1 MKEQQ
6 DPEINKL
13 LEAFST
19 SRDELT
25 KYMSE
30 VEQIRAQVIQIFP
43 NNQDYRNKF
52 VLEEKIKAMSSFY
65 TMILNIRQ
73 EYNKIIKEE
82 IEIRRKIA
90 IGSKGDLDEG
100 LDIRQIADMIEQEQ
114 KKRVANELSENIDS
128 GVDEI
133 TQSEKV
139 S

>member
-1 MKEQQ
+1 MKDQQ
-6 DPEINKL
+6 DPKINEL
-13 LEAFST
+13 LEEFST
-19 SRDELT
+19 SRGELT
-25 KYMSE
+25 KYMLE

-73 EYNKIIKEE
+73 EYNKIIKDE

-90 IGSKGDLDEG
+90 IGDKGDLEDG
-100 LDIRQIADMIEQEQ
+100 LDIRQIADMIEQDQ
-114 KKRVANELSENIDS
+114 KKRAESENIDI
-128 GVDEI
+128 GVEEPS
-133 TQSEKV
+133 QSEKV